1 VQGRKTF
8 RFEAAHV
15 LPHHPGK
22 CSRLH
27 GHSYRL
33 EVAVDGPL
41 QHEGY
46 AEGMVVDFDE
56 IYKIVTSAIVERL
69 DHTSL
74 NDFMEN
80 PTSENM
86 LVWIWDRLASSFA
99 GLSELVL
106 WETATACAVLR
117 RDDLNRPQ

>member
-1 VQGRKTF
+1 MQVRKTF

-15 LPHHPGK
+15 LPRHPGK

-27 GHSYRL
+27 GHSYSL

-41 QHEGY
+41 QAEGP

-56 IYKIVTSAIVERL
+56 VDKIVRDVVIERL
-69 DHTSL
+69 DHASL

-80 PTSENM
+80 PTSENL
-86 LVWIWDRLASSFA
+86 LVWIWDRLETALD

-106 WETATACAVLR
+106 WETASACAVLR
-117 RDDLNRPQ
+117 KAEL

>member
-1 VQGRKTF
+1 MQVRKSF

-27 GHSYRL
+27 GHSYVL
-33 EVAVDGPL
+33 EVAIDGPL
-41 QHEGY
+41 QDDGP

-56 IYKIVTSAIVERL
+56 IDKIVKTAIIDNL
-69 DHTSL
+69 DHRSL
-74 NDFMEN
+74 NEFMEN
-80 PTSENM
+80 PTSENI
-86 LVWIWDRLASSFA
+86 LVWIWDQLVSSFD

-106 WETATACAVLR
+106 WETATAAAVLR
-117 RDDLNRPQ
+117 KSDL

>member
-1 VQGRKTF
+1 VQIRKTF
-8 RFEAAHV
+8 HFEAAHV

-33 EVAVDGPL
+33 EVAVDGPI
-41 QHEGY
+41 QSDGPSQ
-46 AEGMVVDFDE
+46 GMVVDFDE
-56 IYKIVTSAIVERL
+56 IDKIVRELVIDAL

-74 NDFMEN
+74 NDRLPN
-80 PTSENM
+80 PTSEHIV
-86 LVWIWDRLASSFA
+86 LWIWQQLDSTLD

-117 RDDLNRPQ
+117 RSDL